1 MNDNPWPTVA
11 DRANKYVRM
20 DSRLANRLNEL
31 SEQEASDLKLAH
43 AIEAGRCYGLQQQYY
58 NMILRR
64 QLNREK
70 PEVQAP
76 W

>member
-1 MNDNPWPTVA
+1 MA
-11 DRANKYVRM
+11 DRFNKYVRM
-20 DSRLANRLNEL
+20 DNRLANQLNEL
-31 SEQEASDLKLAH
+31 SEQEASDVKLAH

-58 NMILRR
+58 QMILRR

-70 PEVQAP
+70 TEVQTP

>member
-1 MNDNPWPTVA
+1 
-11 DRANKYVRM
+11 M
-20 DSRLANRLNEL
+20 DSHLANRLNEL
-31 SEQEASDLKLAH
+31 SKQESSDVKLAH

-70 PEVQAP
+70 TEVQAP